1 MSNIY
6 YCTQENNTCLKKD
19 NCKRYVEANDKPNA
33 TLFKVA
39 CTEDNNYILFIKAET
54 EKEIE
59 E

>member
-19 NCKRYVEANDKPNA
+19 DCKRYVESDGKPNA